1 MPVESTHLLLNLIL
15 AAAAFVSA
23 VTGFG
28 YALIAAPF
36 LVLLFPPTA
45 AVPVVLI
52 SWYPLALVLV
62 WECHRDMSPRRIA
75 SLLLFGVIGMPAG
88 VYGLAS
94 LPPATMQ
101 AIIGCT
107 TLLATAMLALR
118 PGIPFKHEGRA
129 LAGAGLL
136 SGIIGGGS
144 GMTGPPIVLL
154 GLKQGWEHQG
164 FRADLIGYFFLLHGC
179 MTLAF
184 GQAGLLSGQTLH
196 LTAIGLPG
204 VILGSGLG
212 LWLKGRVDARMYR
225 RLAIGLIA
233 AGGVSATLLR

>member
-1 MPVESTHLLLNLIL
+1 MPVDPTDILLNLIL
-15 AAAAFVSA
+15 GAAAFVSA

-28 YALIAAPF
+28 YALIAVPF

-62 WECHRDMSPRRIA
+62 WECRRAMSGRRILR
-75 SLLLFGVIGMPAG
+75 LLLFGVIGMPVG

-94 LPPATMQ
+94 LPSTTMQ
-101 AIIGCT
+101 SIIGCT
-107 TLLATAMLALR
+107 TLLATVALAFR
-118 PGIPFKHEGRA
+118 PGAPFVHEGRA

-136 SGIIGGGS
+136 SGVIGGGS

-154 GLKQGWEHQG
+154 GLKQGWEHRG
-164 FRADLIGYFFLLHGC
+164 FRADLIGYFFLLHGF
-179 MTLAF
+179 MALAF
-184 GQAGLLSGQTLH
+184 GQFGLLDGETLR
-196 LTAIGLPG
+196 LTVLGLPG
-204 VILGSGLG
+204 VISGSAVG
-212 LWLKGRVDARMYR
+212 LWVKGRVDAQTYR

-233 AGGVSATLLR
+233 IGGVSATLMR